1 MGLEEAMIKF
11 FKEYW
16 AEVLVIGVVGG
27 VLLLCTLPDYTWMN
41 TDSDGIHYVYSAE
54 YLFPSHKT
62 SAPLFL
68 LLGRLF
74 LFIPYGT
81 EAWRIGLMSVIAS
94 TGSAIFIYLAIRHH
108 LSGMT
113 AVKMKLYALIGV
125 VIFGGSA
132 LVISQSTIVETYA
145 LITMFCVGAYY
156 FSLKQRWWLCS
167 IMLGAGLAVHTLA
180 LVVAIVILIAKKDFR
195 CFEYAGVMAAFL
207 LFYLY
212 IPITT
217 AINNP
222 PDMWGNT
229 TLKTFAIDNLST
241 TMMLLGGLS
250 YLDFP
255 KRLLD
260 TIGILGVSLGLSIV
274 PITIMLKKW
283 KSLLFWLFVMPIF
296 FFATNLAMQTY
307 VYLMPSIAFGAI
319 LASIGLSRMKVAWV
333 YAVGIVAIGLLIFNA
348 NYFDLGR
355 TLDPELS
362 ASKFYNEELAKV
374 PDGQI
379 LMPQYGWEW
388 ASIYPYNHREGRNII
403 PVSMDTLVSPVYQQ
417 QLRERGIKFGDIFE
431 DNILLRQTYIAKTI
445 VEMNENVWTT
455 VTTNPKTY
463 GSEVVLA
470 KDNLQSLVKLPTETI
485 AQWHFKPSN
494 PYDYITGAIE
504 VEEWNFITW
513 SRKNMLVVI
522 SLGIYG
528 YGFIWFLLRM
538 RKKRKDNEE

>member
-1 MGLEEAMIKF
+1 MWIK
-11 FKEYW
+11 KYW
-16 AEVLVIGVVGG
+16 AEILVFGAVFAVFM
-27 VLLLCTLPDYTWMN
+27 VCNNPSYTWMN
-41 TDSDGIHYVYSAE
+41 TDSDGIHYTYSAE

-81 EAWRIGLMSVIAS
+81 EAWRMGLMSVIAS
-94 TGSAIFIYLAIRHH
+94 TGTAVFIYLAIRHH
-108 LSGMT
+108 LSDLKGFKT
-113 AVKMKLYALIGV
+113 RIYALIGV

-145 LITMFCVGAYY
+145 LVTMFSVGVYY
-156 FSLKQRWWLCS
+156 FSLKERWWLCS
-167 IMLGAGLAVHTLA
+167 IMLGVGIAIHTLA
-180 LVVAIVILIAKKDFR
+180 IVVVILIMIAKKEFR
-195 CFEYAGVMAAFL
+195 CFEYAGVIVAFL
-207 LFYLY
+207 LFYAY

-222 PDMWGNT
+222 PNMWGNT

-250 YLDFP
+250 YWDFP
-255 KRLLD
+255 KRILD
-260 TIGILGVSLGLSIV
+260 TIGILGVSLGLAIV
-274 PITIMLKKW
+274 PITIMLKRW

-296 FFATNLAMQTY
+296 FFATNLASQTY

-319 LASIGLSRMKVAWV
+319 LAAIGLSRMKVAWV
-333 YAVGIVAIGLLIFNA
+333 YSVGIVAIGLLIFNA

-362 ASKFYNEELAKV
+362 ASKYYNEELNKV

-388 ASIYPYNHREGRNII
+388 AAIYPYNHREGRNII
-403 PVSMDTLVSPVYQQ
+403 PICLDVLISPIYQQ
-417 QLRERGIKFGDIFE
+417 QLREQGIKLGDIFE
-431 DNILLRQTYIAKTI
+431 SDTLLRQAYIAKSI

-455 VTTNPKTY
+455 ITTNPKTY
-463 GSEVVLA
+463 GTEVVPA
-470 KDNLQSLVKLPTETI
+470 KDNLQSLAKLPIEPT

-504 VEEWNFITW
+504 IEEWGFVTW
-513 SRKNMLVVI
+513 ANRNMLVVI
-522 SLGIYG
+522 SLSIYG
-528 YGFIWFLLRM
+528 YAFIWFLLRM
-538 RKKRKDNEE
+538 MKKGKKN